1 MTSTSSISIGY
12 PSMYFILNS
21 SITPFVTY
29 VTYVTPF
36 VTYVTPIVSYV
47 TYVTPIVTYVI
58 YITPIV
64 TMKLLRSLSSLF
76 TTSIIFLFIARKTSC
91 SINSGSLHLVLE
103 THKKTQEKTKSE
115 RVKSKREFLLVE
127 GRCSFLWS
135 FGLNSCPE
143 FLSYTL

>member
-12 PSMYFILNS
+12 LSMYFILNS

-29 VTYVTPF
+29 VTYVTSF
-36 VTYVTPIVSYV
+36 VTYVTYVTPIVTYV

-76 TTSIIFLFIARKTSC
+76 TTSIILLFIAKKTSC
-91 SINSGSLHLVLE
+91 TINSGSLHLVLE
-103 THKKTQEKTKSE
+103 THKTQEKTKNE
-115 RVKSKREFLLVE
+115 RVSLKES
-127 GRCSFLWS
+127 
-135 FGLNSCPE
+135 
-143 FLSYTL
+143 SY

>member
-21 SITPFVTY
+21 FITPFVTY

-36 VTYVTPIVSYV
+36 VIYVTYVTPFVTYVTYVTPIVTYV

-91 SINSGSLHLVLE
+91 SINSGGFH
-103 THKKTQEKTKSE
+103 KSE
-115 RVKSKREFLLVE
+115 KLV
-127 GRCSFLWS
+127 
-135 FGLNSCPE
+135 
-143 FLSYTL
+143 